1 MKRGNNMVVKSTATE
16 VSVYRNSV
24 SVTRAGSVAL
34 PAGRSTIFIQGMS
47 KTAKTDSF
55 SVKFPIEIHAVNIQV
70 VSFEETG
77 EELESEKIAK
87 ELSELNYN
95 VETYSMLIDLRKRN
109 GDFSARKDISVEDQ
123 EKYLESLPE
132 KLLGLH
138 DTINKLNTEKEK
150 ISEKLK
156 EAEAEEEKPLI
167 MVELECEKEGED
179 PFILQYQETSGSWE
193 PKYEVR
199 FTGDGNPLDV
209 YMKAKIM
216 QCSGEDLKQVK
227 VTLYTGNPS
236 ASQSIPS
243 LPSVK
248 LSIYEPP
255 VERARGKGA
264 MMDMAAAS
272 AMAGG
277 AQMMQANPMMGM
289 AMMNMMAM
297 ETAQATVSEEETMTA
312 FELPDLRDLLSDTE
326 GNIANLQ
333 TFKVDAKYNSLC
345 IPCVKDTSF
354 LTATIKSADW
364 PLPAATA
371 SIYLKEVFAGSVYVN
386 PDSEEETFILSL
398 GQDERLNVIRKELPC
413 KTQDV
418 FLKNQKKKSHEY
430 SIKITNKSSESIKV
444 LLKDGIPVSTD
455 KTIVVEA
462 TELSGGTV
470 NEENGVI
477 DWDLTVDSHASEEI
491 KLAYTITWPKDKKI
505 NRTTDY
511 VSLSGSKKCPSCG
524 ASASGK
530 FCPVCG
536 SAM

>member
-1 MKRGNNMVVKSTATE
+1 MVVKSKATE

-24 SVTRAGSVAL
+24 SVTRVGSVSL

-47 KTAKTDSF
+47 KTAKNDSF
-55 SVKFPIEIHAVNIQV
+55 SVKFPTEIHAVNIQV
-70 VSFEETG
+70 VSYEETG
-77 EELESEKIAK
+77 EDLESERIAK

-95 VETYSMLIDLRKRN
+95 VETYSMLIELRKKN
-109 GDFSARKDISVEDQ
+109 GDFSSRKDISVEDQ

-132 KLLGLH
+132 KLFSLH
-138 DTINKLNTEKEK
+138 ETINKLTAEKEK
-150 ISEKLK
+150 IGERLK

-167 MVELECEKEGED
+167 MVELECEKEGEY
-179 PFILQYQETSGSWE
+179 PFILQYQESSGSWE

-199 FTGDGNPLDV
+199 FTGEGNPLDV
-209 YMKAKIM
+209 YMKAKIV
-216 QCSGEDLKQVK
+216 QCSGEDWKQVK

-264 MMDMAAAS
+264 MMDMA
-272 AMAGG
+272 MVGG
-277 AQMMQANPMMGM
+277 GQMMAAAAAAPMMGM
-289 AMMNMMAM
+289 GMMNMEMM
-297 ETAQATVSEEETMTA
+297 KTAEATVSEEETMTA
-312 FELPDLRDLLSDTE
+312 FELPDLRDLLSDTD
-326 GNIANLQ
+326 GNIASLQ
-333 TFKVDAKYNSLC
+333 SFKVDAKYNSLC

-354 LTATIKSADW
+354 LTATITSADW

-371 SIYLKEVFAGSVYVN
+371 AIYLKEVFAGNVYVN

-418 FLKNQKKKSHEY
+418 FLKNQKKKAHEY
-430 SIKITNKSSESIKV
+430 AIKITNKSSESIKV
-444 LLKDGIPVSTD
+444 LLKDSIPVSTD
-455 KTIVVEA
+455 KTIVVDA
-462 TELSGGTV
+462 SELSGGV
-470 NEENGVI
+470 INEENGVI
-477 DWDLTVDSHASEEI
+477 DWEVEVAAKSSEEI
-491 KLAYTITWPKDKKI
+491 KLAYTITWPKDKQI
-505 NRTTDY
+505 SRSTDY
-511 VSLSGSKKCPSCG
+511 VSVSGSGKKCPSCG
-524 ASASGK
+524 ASVSGK

-536 SAM
+536 APAK